1 MPSQYALPV
10 GCEDDVVA
18 IPMILL
24 VSRTGV
30 WTPTLMTRKKPA
42 GVTIWSIRE
51 IHGPIM
57 SSKISG
63 DIDPGC
69 NTPCKSGR
77 YRQTWSGHLMS
88 WL

>member
-1 MPSQYALPV
+1 MPSQYALLV

-30 WTPTLMTRKKPA
+30 WTPTLTTRKIPA
-42 GVTIWSIRE
+42 GVTISLFEKYAVLLYLPRLAETSIQAAIPPVSRDGTAK
-51 IHGPIM
+51 HG
-57 SSKISG
+57 
-63 DIDPGC
+63 
-69 NTPCKSGR
+69 
-77 YRQTWSGHLMS
+77 WEHLVG